1 MATVD
6 RLEAYRQAGVDLNLS
21 NVASQIAGDYSRQTW
36 NNAGG
41 LWTPVSPDSH
51 LAASKTMPL
60 DEIRNHPDT
69 TGVSSVDGTGTKPE
83 FYERTR
89 NFYGLGSDLIAMAVD
104 DIPVEGGEAVW
115 VNNGL
120 AVSNLTE
127 ETVPY
132 FEELFVGLRD
142 AANRADVVLW
152 TGETAVHGDRL
163 AGPSDFTVDW
173 FGDAFGLVHKH
184 RVITGADIQAG
195 DVLYGFAEPNS
206 FRCNGISRVRKTFAQ
221 AYGNNWH
228 EELYEGKPLGEWVSV
243 GSTVYAGLMKAL
255 TGGYRFG
262 SGAQAEIFGVAHISG
277 GSLPEKLGRM
287 LRISELGADI
297 TDPFEF
303 PTIMKHCQEQTEVK
317 TDSGGRPMTDEEALT
332 TWHGGQGYVV
342 ASREED
348 HDAIVSI
355 GAEHGVVVKPIG
367 RVSEEPGL
375 RIVSKGAQQYGDTLE
390 FDLVA

>member
-1 MATVD
+1 MVD
-6 RLEAYRQAGVDLNLS
+6 RLEAYRQAGVDLDLS
-21 NVASQIAGDYSRQTW
+21 NVVSQIAGDYSRQTW
-36 NNAGG
+36 QNAGG
-41 LWTPVSPDSH
+41 LWQPVSPDGH
-51 LAASKTMPL
+51 LAASKVMPL

-69 TGVSSVDGTGTKPE
+69 SGVGGVDGTGTKPD

-89 NFYGLGSDLIAMAVD
+89 SFYGLGSDLIAMAVD

-132 FEELFVGLRD
+132 FDQLFAGLRD

-152 TGETAVHGDRL
+152 TGETAVHRDRL
-163 AGPSDFTVDW
+163 AGSTDFTVDW

-184 RVITGADIQAG
+184 RVITGADIQEG
-195 DVLYGFAEPNS
+195 DVLYGFAEPDS
-206 FRCNGISRVRKTFAQ
+206 FRCNGISRVRKTFVQ
-221 AYGNNWH
+221 AYDKHWQD
-228 EELYEGKPLGEWVSV
+228 ELYEGKPLGEWVSV

-255 TGGYRFG
+255 TGGYRFKQR
-262 SGAQAEIFGVAHISG
+262 AQAEIFGVAHISG
-277 GSLPEKLGRM
+277 GSLPEKIGRM

-303 PTIMKHCQEQTEVK
+303 PVIMRHCQEQTKVE
-317 TDSGGRPMTDEEALT
+317 TPDGGERPMTDEEALT

-342 ASREED
+342 AGREED
-348 HDAIVSI
+348 HDVLVSV
-355 GAEHGVVVKPIG
+355 GAEHGVTVKPIG
-367 RVSEEPGL
+367 RVTKKPGL
-375 RIVSKGAQQYGDTLE
+375 RIVSKGVHRYGETLE
-390 FDLVA
+390 FDLAA